1 MEKWIEGGCTEQMFA
16 ELIAVGDFEEEVQW
30 KRFLAL
36 ASSSIAKDLPGAM
49 TLVCEILTT
58 DAEGSACRIAY
69 EDFVDLY
76 KYLAR
81 VDGRISDDQVHAVL
95 EYLQSDPVQRFEG
108 QVGPVDFLHTN
119 CPSLTGGI

>member
-1 MEKWIEGGCTEQMFA
+1 MEEISCTGFILHCKGVDSALLEAFSHW
-16 ELIAVGDFEEEVQW
+16 LIS
-30 KRFLAL
+30 FLFL
-36 ASSSIAKDLPGAM
+36 WLLLLHVSGNLSQDLPGAM

-95 EYLQSDPVQRFEG
+95 EYLQSDPV
-108 QVGPVDFLHTN
+108 
-119 CPSLTGGI
+119 